1 MSQTCH
7 THVTHIFG
15 SIQFLLFVSKR
26 FLDCSPNHQIRSF
39 VLTELLERAGLND
52 YSIDWQVE
60 PPHLL
65 LQFAFLTEVV
75 R

>member
-7 THVTHIFG
+7 THVTHMFG

-26 FLDCSPNHQIRSF
+26 FLDCSPNHQIRSL

-52 YSIDWQVE
+52 YSIDW
-60 PPHLL
+60 
-65 LQFAFLTEVV
+65 
-75 R
+75 